1 MPIRLGGVPTGVARP
16 PTEAPNDVIS
26 IIPMANRAA
35 AGDRAGAGPPPA
47 AGSSSRSPEPT
58 TCAAIARPIGYII
71 AVVATLLIQAE
82 MKVVTAP

>member
-1 MPIRLGGVPTGVARP
+1 MRLGGVPTGVARP

-35 AGDRAGAGPPPA
+35 GDRPGAGAPGV
-47 AGSSSRSPEPT
+47 GSSPRSPAPT

-82 MKVVTAP
+82 MNVVTAP